1 MVRNKE
7 NSEERPDDKKA
18 TSLPACEVVGLP
30 GGCSNS
36 FFSTVFFIHRI
47 TTHWYEKHSLIS
59 NPPFLR
65 GR

>member
-1 MVRNKE
+1 MVRKKD

-36 FFSTVFFIHRI
+36 LFSTVFFY
-47 TTHWYEKHSLIS
+47 TE
-59 NPPFLR
+59 
-65 GR
+65 

>member
-30 GGCSNS
+30 GGWGDAQTLSSQLCSLY
-36 FFSTVFFIHRI
+36 T
-47 TTHWYEKHSLIS
+47 
-59 NPPFLR
+59 
-65 GR
+65 